1 MFRYPTDAKSMVV
14 YAQQNLTTL
23 TKKDGRVKRRYF
35 EYVENKSADFLR
47 DSTEYTYFKDNLVVD
62 RMAGISDLHR
72 FRFGFNAIK
81 GFRTFTMHDE
91 PFDY

>member
-1 MFRYPTDAKSMVV
+1 MVA
-14 YAQQNLTTL
+14 YAHENLTKP

-35 EYVENKSADFLR
+35 EYVENKSADCFR
-47 DSTEYTYFKDNLVVD
+47 DSTDYTYFKDSLVVD

-72 FRFGFNAIK
+72 FRFGVNAIK

-91 PFDY
+91 SVDY